1 MVVKGW
7 RRGDLCMQ
15 TRRIATRSSGK
26 IVESRGGKRERE
38 KKGIKSMKIERRVSP
53 FRCPSE
59 CGTGEVH
66 VENRSNESK
75 YY

>member
-1 MVVKGW
+1 
-7 RRGDLCMQ
+7 MQ
-15 TRRIATRSSGK
+15 TRQIATRSGK
-26 IVESRGGKRERE
+26 IVERRGGKRERE
-38 KKGIKSMKIERRVSP
+38 KKGIKSMKIERRVSPAP